1 MSLQFVTPIPHRI
14 STQAAHMNASESS
27 CHRQRFRP
35 NSIPR
40 HLPGQPHAATRTA
53 GPLFTAYTRP
63 KPFTEPDSF
72 PLRPPLGRGKR
83 VLSIERCARGGGSA
97 TCAEIAQTPLP
108 VAPSDDGRSIG

>member
-14 STQAAHMNASESS
+14 STRAAHMNASESS

-53 GPLFTAYTRP
+53 GPFIHPTPDRSTLLSQALFRYGPPWQGQTGTQHRALCTR
-63 KPFTEPDSF
+63 
-72 PLRPPLGRGKR
+72 RR
-83 VLSIERCARGGGSA
+83 LSDVR
-97 TCAEIAQTPLP
+97 
-108 VAPSDDGRSIG
+108 

>member
-14 STQAAHMNASESS
+14 STRAAHMNASESS
-27 CHRQRFRP
+27 CHYQRFRP

-72 PLRPPLGRGKR
+72 PLRPPLAGANGY
-83 VLSIERCARGGGSA
+83 SA
-97 TCAEIAQTPLP
+97 SSAVHAAAAQRRAL
-108 VAPSDDGRSIG
+108 R